1 MRNASVC
8 TDLAQTCIAPCNR
21 LEWCLEVEINSVLTS
36 RKKEFNFAESLLPI
50 TMILDLPFGARDLS
64 YSQMM
69 SISLQLTSSTT
80 GHVSSIQSVMRDA
93 FGNVSSP
100 AIDSSG
106 CLVNGT
112 RDCFSAC
119 NDSEMAPNM
128 VWRDSAAMH
137 TFANCA
143 IYPIIVSL
151 MQLDLLDTGS
161 VELAA
166 EYGFVNDTRLAVP
179 GEAAWQVINN
189 CTSAYCDSVS
199 KPGTDCT
206 VQQPTYTPVLYTD
219 PRSSG
224 QDDITF
230 LIVSVYSYASQR
242 GLRHS
247 I

>member
-1 MRNASVC
+1 MHNASVC
-8 TDLAQTCIAPCNR
+8 TDLAQACRAPCNR

-36 RKKEFNFAESLLPI
+36 RKKKFIFAVLLLPI
-50 TMILDLPFGARDLS
+50 TVLPDLPCCSRDLS
-64 YSQMM
+64 HSRMM
-69 SISLQLTSSTT
+69 SILLQLTPPTT

-93 FGNVSSP
+93 FGNLSSP

-106 CLVNGT
+106 CLVNAA

-119 NDSEMAPNM
+119 YDSEIAPNM

-143 IYPIIVSL
+143 IYPIIVNL

-224 QDDITF
+224 QENMTF
-230 LIVSVYSYASQR
+230 FIVCVYPYASQ
-242 GLRHS
+242 GD
-247 I
+247 